1 MVTAVAPIESAGCIV
16 TVGMATGAVE
26 YSVVVGTA
34 IEAVGIPIGTRGH
47 SVAVV
52 TPIGIARY
60 TVAADSYFYPHIR
73 CSVFTSYM

>member
-1 MVTAVAPIESAGCIV
+1 MAPIESAGCIV
-16 TVGMATGAVE
+16 TVVTATGAVE
-26 YSVVVGTA
+26 HSVAVGGA

-60 TVAADSYFYPHIR
+60 LVAADSFFIPTFIVQYLQVT
-73 CSVFTSYM
+73 CE